1 MLLIFG
7 KMLTV
12 AVLLVLGVV
21 IYKAGIVSVQGSKE
35 TSALVIQIC
44 CPLMIIYNALE
55 DESVFTLTELAAIL
69 AVCAVVYLVL
79 LVTGELLPRLLR
91 APKEKYPFYTML
103 SLFGNV
109 GFIGL
114 PVGLSIL
121 GSSSMLYIVIFNMMY
136 SVFFYTYGLV
146 TMSRAVGQKIPFRLK
161 SLVNAGTVSCVIALG
176 IYLFRALHPFAAP
189 ALVTDALGYVS
200 CTTTFLA
207 MLVLGVNLATAPLKA
222 VLGNLRMYGFVLLRF
237 LALPCLLAAVLS
249 RLLPGEPML
258 VSSMALMAAMPAG
271 NMSVMLASNYNAET
285 DTLTS
290 GIVLSTLLCTVMIP
304 VVSLFFPG

>member
-121 GSSSMLYIVIFNMMY
+121 GSGSMLYIVIFNMMY

>member
-7 KMLTV
+7 KMLTI
-12 AVLLVLGVV
+12 AVLLILGVV

-35 TSALVIQIC
+35 ISALVIQIC

-55 DESVFTLTELAAIL
+55 DESVFTLAELAAIL
-69 AVCAVVYLVL
+69 AVCTGVYLVL
-79 LVTGELLPRLLR
+79 LAAGELLPRLLR
-91 APKEKYPFYTML
+91 MPKEKRPFYTML

-121 GSSSMLYIVIFNMMY
+121 GSGSMLYIVIFNMMY

-146 TMSRAVGQKIPFRLK
+146 TMSRAVGQTIPFQPK

-176 IYLFRALHPFAAP
+176 IYLFRAIHPFSAP

-207 MLVLGVNLATAPLKA
+207 MLVLGVNLATAPLRE

-237 LALPCLLAAVLS
+237 LGLPCLLAVLLG

>member
-35 TSALVIQIC
+35 ISALVIQIC

-121 GSSSMLYIVIFNMMY
+121 GSGSMLYIVIFNMMY

>member
-35 TSALVIQIC
+35 ISALVIQIC

-121 GSSSMLYIVIFNMMY
+121 GSGSMLYIVIFNMMY

-176 IYLFRALHPFAAP
+176 IYLFRAVHPFAAP

-222 VLGNLRMYGFVLLRF
+222 VLGNLRMYVFVLLRF
-237 LALPCLLAAVLS
+237 LALPCLLAVVLG

>member
-176 IYLFRALHPFAAP
+176 IYLFRAVHPFAAP

>member
-136 SVFFYTYGLV
+136 SVFF
-146 TMSRAVGQKIPFRLK
+146 
-161 SLVNAGTVSCVIALG
+161 
-176 IYLFRALHPFAAP
+176 
-189 ALVTDALGYVS
+189 
-200 CTTTFLA
+200 
-207 MLVLGVNLATAPLKA
+207 
-222 VLGNLRMYGFVLLRF
+222 
-237 LALPCLLAAVLS
+237 
-249 RLLPGEPML
+249 
-258 VSSMALMAAMPAG
+258 
-271 NMSVMLASNYNAET
+271 
-285 DTLTS
+285 
-290 GIVLSTLLCTVMIP
+290 
-304 VVSLFFPG
+304 

>member
-12 AVLLVLGVV
+12 AVLLILGVA

-35 TSALVIQIC
+35 ISALVIQIC

-55 DESVFTLTELAAIL
+55 DESVFTLGELAEVL
-69 AVCAVVYLVL
+69 AVCAGVYLL
-79 LVTGELLPRLLR
+79 LLAAGELLPRLLR
-91 APKEKYPFYTML
+91 VPKEKYPFYTML

-114 PVGLSIL
+114 PIGLSIL
-121 GSSSMLYIVIFNMMY
+121 GSGSMLYIVIFNMMY

-146 TMSRAVGQKIPFRLK
+146 TMSRAVGQTIPFQPK
-161 SLVNAGTVSCVIALG
+161 SLVNAGTVSCLIALG
-176 IYLFRALHPFAAP
+176 IYLLRAVHPFAAP
-189 ALVTDALGYVS
+189 ALVADALGYVS

-207 MLVLGVNLATAPLKA
+207 MLVLGVNLATAPLKE
-222 VLGNLRMYGFVLLRF
+222 VLGDLRMYGFVLLRF
-237 LALPCLLAAVLS
+237 LGLPCLLAIVLGC
-249 RLLPGEPML
+249 LLPGEPML

-271 NMSVMLASNYNAET
+271 NMSVMLATNYNAET

>member
-35 TSALVIQIC
+35 ISALVIQIC

-91 APKEKYPFYTML
+91 TPKEKYPFYTML

-114 PVGLSIL
+114 PIGLSIL
-121 GSSSMLYIVIFNMMY
+121 GSGSMLYIVIFNMMY

-146 TMSRAVGQKIPFRLK
+146 TMSRAVGQTIPFQPK

-176 IYLFRALHPFAAP
+176 IYLFRAVHPFAAP

-207 MLVLGVNLATAPLKA
+207 MLVLGVNLATAPLKE

-290 GIVLSTLLCTVMIP
+290 GIVLSTLLCTLMIP

>member
-35 TSALVIQIC
+35 ISALVIQIC

-222 VLGNLRMYGFVLLRF
+222 VLGNLRMHGFVLLRF

-290 GIVLSTLLCTVMIP
+290 GIVLSTLLCTLMIP